1 LREEAVSRI
10 GKKPV
15 LVPPKVKVAVS
26 GRSVSMEGPKGKI
39 SRDFRDEVAIALDD
53 NQLKVTRISDE
64 PFARAYHGTTRAHLA
79 NMAKGV
85 SEGFERAL
93 DIVGVGYNAKVQGK
107 KLVLQVGFSHPI
119 EMEVPEGVAVEV
131 PQPTRIVVKSV
142 DKQKVGE
149 FAARIRKVRP
159 PEPYK
164 GKGIRY
170 ENERIVKKAG
180 KAFGSSE

>member
-1 LREEAVSRI
+1 MSRI

-15 LVPPKVKVAVS
+15 PVPDKVKV
-26 GRSVSMEGPKGKI
+26 SVAGATVNVEGPKGKM
-39 SRDFRDEVAIALDD
+39 SREFRPEVRVSYAEAER
-53 NQLKVTRISDE
+53 QLKVERTSDE

-79 NMAKGV
+79 NMVKGV
-85 SEGFERAL
+85 TSGFERAL
-93 DIVGVGYNAKVQGK
+93 DIVGVGYNAKIQGK
-107 KLVLQVGFSHPI
+107 KLVLQVGFSHPY
-119 EMEVPEGVAVEV
+119 EMAIPEGVTVEL

-142 DKQKVGE
+142 DRQKVGE

-170 ENERIVKKAG
+170 ENEVIIKKAG
-180 KAFGSSE
+180 KAFGSAE

>member
-1 LREEAVSRI
+1 MSRI

-15 LVPPKVKVAVS
+15 PVPQKVKISISGGTVS
-26 GRSVSMEGPKGKI
+26 IEGPKGKI
-39 SRDFRDEVAIALDD
+39 ARDFRPEVEVKYAESTKAIQV
-53 NQLKVTRISDE
+53 NRRSDE

-79 NMAKGV
+79 NMIKGV
-85 SEGFERAL
+85 TDGFERAL
-93 DIVGVGYNAKVQGK
+93 SIVGVGYNAKVQGK
-107 KLVLQVGFSHPI
+107 KLSLQVGFSHPYDLQI
-119 EMEVPEGVAVEV
+119 PEGVVIEV

-142 DKQKVGE
+142 DRQMVGE

-170 ENERIVKKAG
+170 AGEQIKRKAG
-180 KAFGSSE
+180 KAAVGTGF